1 MFLIPYGSD
10 AILYHLP
17 IVTVAMILVN
27 TLVFLVT
34 NGAASSMPDQ
44 EFIAFIEPWILQ
56 YGCGLKPWQW
66 VTTNFLHG
74 GWMHLI
80 GNMCAMWGFGF
91 VVEGKIGWWRY
102 LILFLGI
109 GVLQSAAQQV
119 VMLGADGGGALGA
132 SSIVFGLLAVCMVWA
147 PANETQCVLFLFFRV
162 FFIRMTFYMLAV
174 VLLALQLLGI
184 ILSGMQWGSEVLHLF
199 GAVTGFAV
207 GVFMFKKGWVDC
219 EGWDLFSVWSDNAP
233 QEAAKEKLDSE
244 AQDLLERATEKRIS
258 SVAEQ
263 PLEPDPTLAD
273 DLFNPPSLDDLS
285 ALTTVDDARSNIESA
300 LATGDATGAFALL
313 KEHAELYGVQVFE
326 RELVQIISGLNGDKR
341 WEEVIPAMVLYIKH
355 FSGHE
360 VPIRIRLAHLL
371 LTVRQQPA
379 QAQSVLKPIAEQSLT
394 ESQRSQV
401 RSIWQKAQAAQKSQ
415 RSP

>member
-80 GNMCAMWGFGF
+80 GNMCSMWGFGF
-91 VVEGKIGWWRY
+91 VIEGKIGWWRY

-147 PANETQCVLFLFFRV
+147 PANNTQCLLFLLFRV
-162 FFIRMTFYMLAV
+162 FFFEMTFYMLAV
-174 VLLALQLLGI
+174 GLVALQLLGI

-207 GVFMFKKGWVDC
+207 GVFMLKKDWVDC
-219 EGWDLFSVWSDNAP
+219 EGWDLFSVWSGGTAQDA
-233 QEAAKEKLDSE
+233 EKETLDAK
-244 AQDLLERATEKRIS
+244 AQDLLQRATAQRMDNPT
-258 SVAEQ
+258 EQ
-263 PLEPDPTLAD
+263 ASEPDPTLAD
-273 DLFNPPSLDDLS
+273 DLFAPPSLDDLS
-285 ALTTVDDARSNIESA
+285 ALGTEDDARSSIESVF
-300 LATGDATGAFALL
+300 ATGDAAGAFALL
-313 KEHAELYGVQVFE
+313 KGHAEVFGVEAFE
-326 RELVQIISGLNGDKR
+326 RELVQIISGLNRDKR
-341 WEEVIPAMVLYIKH
+341 WQEVIPAMILYVKH
-355 FSGHE
+355 FSDHQI
-360 VPIRIRLAHLL
+360 PIRIRLANLL
-371 LTVRQQPA
+371 LTVRRRPDQA
-379 QAQSVLKPIAEQSLT
+379 QAVLKPIAEQSLT
-394 ESQRSQV
+394 ESQRTQV
-401 RSIWQKAQAAQKSQ
+401 KAIWQKTQAAQKG
-415 RSP
+415 RHSP